1 MPPRSIGNA
10 TISFGLVSVPCKLY
24 TASDSSAAVS
34 FNMIDGETGSR
45 VKYQYVRAS
54 DGEPVDRS
62 NLVKGYEFAK
72 DRYVT
77 FTNEELKALE
87 AKSDNAIQ
95 IEEFVPREKVGREYI
110 DKIYYLGP
118 DKGGDKAYRLLS
130 RAMQETGLSALGRYA
145 ARGKQYLVLLTPQ
158 DGGVIMEQLHYA
170 DEIRSFT
177 EVPVGEAE
185 PKAAEV
191 KLAVQLI
198 EQIANQEF
206 EPEKYRDEV
215 RDRVLELINRKVEGE
230 DITVA
235 AAEEPQTQI
244 IDLMEALKASLDRG
258 AGGADR
264 KPAKRAKA
272 SAAAKKTTRKKAGGA
287 SS

>member
-1 MPPRSIGNA
+1 MAPRSIGNA

-24 TASDSSAAVS
+24 TASDSSSAVS
-34 FNMIDGETGSR
+34 FNMIDRESGSR

-54 DGEPVDRS
+54 DGEKVERND
-62 NLVKGYEFAK
+62 LVKGYEFAK

-77 FTNEELKALE
+77 FTNEELKALD
-87 AKSDNAIQ
+87 AKADNAIS

-118 DKGGDKAYRLLS
+118 DKGGDRAYKLLS

-145 ARGKQYLVLLTPQ
+145 ARGKQYLVLLTPK
-158 DGGVIMEQLHYA
+158 DDGVIMEQLHYA
-170 DEIRSFT
+170 DEIRSF
-177 EVPVGEAE
+177 EDVPIGDAE
-185 PKAAEV
+185 PKEQEL
-191 KLAVQLI
+191 KLAIQLI
-198 EQIANQEF
+198 QQIANESF

-235 AAEEPQTQI
+235 ASEEPQTQI

-258 AGGADR
+258 GAER
-264 KPAKRAKA
+264 KPAKRAK
-272 SAAAKKTTRKKAGGA
+272 SSPKKAGGRKKAGGA

>member
-1 MPPRSIGNA
+1 MAPRSIGNA

-24 TASDSSAAVS
+24 TASDTSSAVS
-34 FNMIDGETGSR
+34 FNMIDRDSGSR

-54 DGEPVDRS
+54 DGEKVERE

-77 FTNEELKALE
+77 FSNDELKALE
-87 AKSDNAIQ
+87 AKADNSIA

-118 DKGGDKAYRLLS
+118 DKGGDRAYKLLS

-145 ARGKQYLVLLTPQ
+145 ARGKQYLVLLTPK
-158 DGGVIMEQLHYA
+158 DEGVIMEQLHYA
-170 DEIRSFT
+170 DEIRSFE
-177 EVPVGEAE
+177 EVPIGDAE
-185 PKAAEV
+185 PKDQEL
-191 KLAVQLI
+191 KLAIQLI
-198 EQIANQEF
+198 EQIANEKF
-206 EPEKYRDEV
+206 EPGKYRDEV
-215 RDRVLELINRKVEGE
+215 RDRVLELIGRKVEGE

-258 AGGADR
+258 GSGR

-272 SAAAKKTTRKKAGGA
+272 PSSKKAGGRKKAGGA